1 MRPDIKEREME
12 FKDFSLMVGQSKA
25 AAFVDFLAK
34 GTIMATRCKK
44 CSREYYPPQMDCSSC
59 LGDDMEWFECP
70 TEGELVSF
78 TQIMVLPEHFA
89 LPALSVPFARAL
101 LTPSPVGLLEVK
113 EGIRIMG
120 WVPKTSPNDLTVGE
134 RMKASPQVLDD
145 GRVTIVLEKSGK

>member
-1 MRPDIKEREME
+1 MRLDIKEREME

-25 AAFVDFLAK
+25 AAFVDFLAQGK
-34 GTIMATRCKK
+34 IMATRCKK

-70 TEGELVSF
+70 TDGKLASF

-89 LPALSVPFARAL
+89 LPEPSVPFGKVL

-120 WVPKTSPNDLTVGE
+120 WVPKTSPDDLTVGE
-134 RMKASPQVLDD
+134 PMKASPRVLAD
-145 GRVTIVLEKSGK
+145 GRVTIILEKSEE

>member
-1 MRPDIKEREME
+1 ME
-12 FKDFSLMVGQSKA
+12 FKDFSLMVGQTKA
-25 AAFVDFLAK
+25 AAFVDSLTEGK
-34 GTIMATRCKK
+34 IMATRCKK
-44 CSREYYPPQMDCSSC
+44 CSREYYPPQADCSSC

-78 TQIMVLPEHFA
+78 TQIMVLPEHFS
-89 LPALSVPFARAL
+89 LPDIPVPFARAS

-145 GRVTIVLEKSGK
+145 GRVTIVLEKSEK